1 MIKRVICIL
10 SVLMLIS
17 LNLTSSFVFA
27 DDTYGENL
35 WLNSTF
41 DDSFNGYFYHSSTF
55 NGGTAEIV
63 DGYSGHNGVN
73 LSRENYSGY
82 SRCWVYT
89 VKPSIS
95 TYKSGDIFI
104 LSAWVRVDNQ
114 LTANLNGFFP
124 NSVVMV
130 RGSAGDTPQIII
142 PNTAKVGEWVYYTN
156 TFIASSDGKFDNC
169 FVILGANGAI
179 TVSNIKLEKGSKAT
193 SWTPAPEDR
202 TYISSLLISML
213 SLLKDSIISVLP
225 IVIPIA
231 GIIVIAIIAL
241 KLFKKYSIS
250 H

>member
-17 LNLTSSFVFA
+17 LNLTSSFAFA

-41 DDSFNGYFYHSSTF
+41 DDSFNGYLYSSGTF

-82 SRCWVYT
+82 YRCWLYT
-89 VKPSIS
+89 VKQSIR
-95 TYKSGDIFI
+95 TYKSGDIFT
-104 LSAWVRVDNQ
+104 LSAWIRVDNQ
-114 LTANLNGFFP
+114 LTSSLNGSFS

-130 RGSAGDTPQIII
+130 RGSSGDKPQIII
-142 PNTAKVGEWVYYTN
+142 PKTAKVGEWVYYTN
-156 TFIASSDGKFDNC
+156 SFIASSDGVFDGC
-169 FVILGANGAI
+169 YVILGGNGAI

-202 TYISSLLISML
+202 TYISSLLISIL
-213 SLLKDSIISVLP
+213 SYVKDIIIFVLP
-225 IVIPIA
+225 IVIHIA
-231 GIIVIAIIAL
+231 GIIVIAIISL
-241 KLFKKYSIS
+241 NLFKKYFIS

>member
-1 MIKRVICIL
+1 MIKKVICIF

-17 LNLTSSFVFA
+17 LNLTSSFAFA

-41 DDSFNGYFYHSSTF
+41 DDSLNGYIYHASTL

-63 DGYSGHNGVN
+63 DGYSEHNGVK
-73 LSRENYSGY
+73 LSRENYSG
-82 SRCWVYT
+82 STRCWVYT

-95 TYKSGDIFI
+95 TYKSGDIFT
-104 LSAWVRVDNQ
+104 LSAWIRVDKQ
-114 LTANLNGFFP
+114 FTASLGGNP
-124 NSVVMV
+124 NFSVMV
-130 RGSAGDTPQIII
+130 RGSAGDTPQINI
-142 PNTAKVGEWVYYTN
+142 PKTAKVGEWVYYTN
-156 TFIASSDGKFDNC
+156 TFSASSDGYFDNC
-169 FVILGANGAI
+169 FVLLSGNGAI

-193 SWTPAPEDR
+193 SWTPAPEDS